1 MTKTRSKRK
10 IRKGKQ
16 LSLTNP
22 KNAGRPAIHDKGI
35 RHCTRAEINRP
46 SPLHLT
52 IKLNRAHIQ
61 NKTILKH
68 LKYAISRAR
77 LQGLKIIHFSLEHD
91 HVHLYAET
99 TSNIILTKS
108 MKALGVSFSKRLNK
122 FFKTKG
128 RIYKTRFHL
137 RILRSASEVKNVIYY
152 ILKNGVKHKRAS
164 SYVDPYNSWVVLHD
178 FRLLGLR
185 SKMCKNQI
193 EAYIHKYYQ
202 KEYEEYRRLLD
213 HLILYERELR
223 FLL

>member
-1 MTKTRSKRK
+1 MDSFLLCKQ
-10 IRKGKQ
+10 GVQ

-22 KNAGRPAIHDKGI
+22 KNAGRPALHYKVI
-35 RHCTRAEINRP
+35 RHCARAEINRP

-77 LQGLKIIHFSLEHD
+77 LQGLKIIHFSLEYD
-91 HVHLYAET
+91 HVHLYAES

-137 RILRSASEVKNVIYY
+137 RILRSASEVKNVIHY

-178 FRLLGLR
+178 FRLLGPR

-202 KEYEEYRRLLD
+202 KEYKEYRRLLD

>member
-35 RHCTRAEINRP
+35 RHCARAEINRP

-68 LKYAISRAR
+68 LKYAILRAR
-77 LQGLKIIHFSLEHD
+77 LQGLKIIH
-91 HVHLYAET
+91 
-99 TSNIILTKS
+99 
-108 MKALGVSFSKRLNK
+108 
-122 FFKTKG
+122 
-128 RIYKTRFHL
+128 
-137 RILRSASEVKNVIYY
+137 Y
-152 ILKNGVKHKRAS
+152 ILKNGVKHKR
-164 SYVDPYNSWVVLHD
+164 
-178 FRLLGLR
+178 
-185 SKMCKNQI
+185 
-193 EAYIHKYYQ
+193 
-202 KEYEEYRRLLD
+202 D

-223 FLL
+223 FFL